1 MAQITAGAVGGA
13 YLGATKVVTN
23 AFVFG
28 SVTTFPSFIV
38 DNANIINGVI
48 GLLISVVVGA
58 VLGFIFTNAEDKL
71 A

>member
-1 MAQITAGAVGGA
+1 M
-13 YLGATKVVTN
+13 KVVTN

-38 DNANIINGVI
+38 NNANIINGII
-48 GLLISVVVGA
+48 GLGISVIVGA
-58 VLGFIFTNAEDKL
+58 VLGYVFTNKEDKL